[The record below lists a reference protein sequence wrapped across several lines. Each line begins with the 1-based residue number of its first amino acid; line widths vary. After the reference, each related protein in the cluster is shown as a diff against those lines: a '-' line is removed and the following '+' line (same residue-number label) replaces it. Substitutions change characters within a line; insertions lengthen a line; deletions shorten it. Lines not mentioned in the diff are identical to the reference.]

1 MATVKR
7 LSGHRARVA
16 LVAWACLAPAL
27 ALYVAFVVW
36 PWLLSVDYSFYDW
49 DGIGAATLVGLAN
62 YARIVTDPDLLGA
75 LGHSAVLLLF
85 FCMLPVCMGL
95 LLVAVVGRMRGR
107 FAALA
112 RTVLFVPQVIPLVAA
127 GIAWKWMY
135 ASNGPINSL
144 LDAVGLGGFARPWL
158 SDFELALPAV
168 GLIGTWTLVGFC
180 VVLLLAG
187 VARIDPAL
195 YEAARLDGAGAMA
208 EFRAVTL
215 PGIRREIGIAVMV
228 TAIAAVRVFDVV
240 FVTTAGGPGRAT
252 SVPGIL
258 IYQLAFTTNQVGLA
272 SALGVVLALVTLALV
287 LVVRWAVRAD
297 A

>member
-1 MATVKR
+1 MAHVNR
-7 LSGHRARVA
+7 LTGQRARVA
-16 LVAWACLAPAL
+16 LVAWVCLAPAL

-49 DGIGAATLVGLAN
+49 DGIGAARFVGLAN
-62 YARIVTDPDLLGA
+62 YVRIATDPELVGS
-75 LGHSAVLLLF
+75 LGHSAILLLF
-85 FCMLPVCMGL
+85 FCVLPVGL
-95 LLVAVVGRMRGR
+95 GLVLVAVVGRMQGR

-112 RTVLFVPQVIPLVAA
+112 RTVLFIPQVIPLVAA

-135 ASNGPINSL
+135 ASDGPVNSL
-144 LDAVGLGGFARPWL
+144 LGAVGLGGLARPWL

-195 YEAARLDGAGAMA
+195 YEAARLDGAGTVA

-240 FVTTAGGPGRAT
+240 FVTTEGGPGRAT

-272 SALGVVLALVTLALV
+272 SALGVVLAFVTLSLV
-287 LVVRWAVRAD
+287 LLIRWLMGVD

>member
-1 MATVKR
+1 MAHVNR
-7 LSGHRARVA
+7 LTGQRARVA
-16 LVAWACLAPAL
+16 LVAWVCLAPAL

-36 PWLLSVDYSFYDW
+36 PWLLSIDYSLYDW
-49 DGIGAATLVGLAN
+49 DGIGAATYVGLAN
-62 YARIVTDPDLLGA
+62 YVRIVTDPELVGS
-75 LGHSAVLLLF
+75 LGHSAILLLF
-85 FCMLPVCMGL
+85 FCVLPVALGL
-95 LLVAVVGRMRGR
+95 VLVAVVGRMHGR

-112 RTVLFVPQVIPLVAA
+112 RTVLFIPQVIPLVAA

-135 ASNGPINSL
+135 ASDGPVNSL
-144 LDAVGLGGFARPWL
+144 LGAVGLGGLARPWL

-195 YEAARLDGAGAMA
+195 YEAARLDGAGAVA

-215 PGIRREIGIAVMV
+215 PGVRREIGIAVMV

-240 FVTTAGGPGRAT
+240 FVTTQGGPGRAT

-272 SALGVVLALVTLALV
+272 SALGVVLAFVTLTLV
-287 LVVRWAVRAD
+287 LLIRRGMGVD